1 MRCYFLWRNVRRN
14 TYRVNIF
21 VFPFRHIMPE
31 PLKEMFNRSA
41 IQAISELVQ
50 VAYPVFDATSFRRMA
65 TTGLADLELLP
76 RAKHIAAALHRHLPS
91 DVPSALDIIVRA
103 LPKPPDVAE
112 NQEFSSFIYM
122 PFTIYVAE
130 HGLPHFN
137 EAMRANYELTQRFTA
152 EFSIR
157 PYLMHHQER
166 TLETLH
172 QWATDPSHHVR
183 RLVSEGTRPRLPW
196 ATRLPAFQ
204 KNPKPVLALL
214 EKLKDDPSLYV
225 RRSVA
230 NNLNDI
236 GKDNPDALFSTAKKW
251 LKGASTNREWVVKH
265 ALRSSIK
272 RGEQGAF
279 AVLGY
284 DKPPSVKINNSN
296 IDPATPRIGGN
307 VCVTFTVKNT
317 SKLTE
322 DLLIDLSVHFVKS
335 NGTTNAKVFKLTTA
349 QLAPGEH
356 IDLRKTISLKQHTT
370 RTHYPGVHRVEVVVN
385 GRAFEC
391 GEFTLSAQG

>member
-1 MRCYFLWRNVRRN
+1 
-14 TYRVNIF
+14 
-21 VFPFRHIMPE
+21 MPE
-31 PLKEMFNRSA
+31 PLKEIFNTSA
-41 IQAISELVQ
+41 VNAISDLVKQ
-50 VAYPVFDATSFRRMA
+50 AFGAFDVRSFRRNA
-65 TTGLADLELLP
+65 TTGLSDLELLP
-76 RAKHIAAALHRHLPS
+76 RAKHIAAALHRHLPT
-91 DVPSALDIIVRA
+91 DVPTALAIIVRA
-103 LPKPPDVAE
+103 LPKPPNVEE

-130 HGLPHFN
+130 HGLPHFD

-157 PYLMHHQER
+157 PYLIHHQKR
-166 TLETLH
+166 TLDVLH
-172 QWATDPSHHVR
+172 QWSNDPSHHVR

-196 ATRLPAFQ
+196 ASRLPAFQ
-204 KNPKPVLALL
+204 KDPTPVLALL

-236 GKDNPDALFSTAKKW
+236 GKDNPHVLFSTAKKW
-251 LKGASTNREWVVKH
+251 LKGASSNRVWIVNH

-272 RGEQGAF
+272 RGEHGAF

-284 DKPPSVKINNSN
+284 DKPASVRITNAAFDPPNVN
-296 IDPATPRIGGN
+296 IGDSVRASFTLTN
-307 VCVTFTVKNT
+307 V
-317 SKLTE
+317 SKHTE

-335 NGTTNAKVFKLTTA
+335 NGSTNAKVFKLTTA

-356 IDLRKTISLKQHTT
+356 IDLRKTISLRQHTT
-370 RTHYPGVHRVEVVVN
+370 RTHYPGVHRVDVVVN
-385 GRAFEC
+385 GRAILL
-391 GEFTLSAQG
+391 GEFVLHARG

>member
-1 MRCYFLWRNVRRN
+1 MSIL
-14 TYRVNIF
+14 F
-21 VFPFRHIMPE
+21 VFPFQNTMPE
-31 PLKEMFNRSA
+31 PLKEIFNPSAVSA
-41 IQAISELVQ
+41 ISDLVKQAYG
-50 VAYPVFDATSFRRMA
+50 AFDVRSFRRTA
-65 TTGLADLELLP
+65 TAGLADLELLP

-91 DVPSALDIIVRA
+91 DVPTALDIIVRA
-103 LPKPPDVAE
+103 LPKPPEVEE

-130 HGLPHFN
+130 HGLPHFDK
-137 EAMRANYELTQRFTA
+137 AMHANYELTQRFTA

-157 PYLMHHQER
+157 PYLIHHQER

-172 QWATDPSHHVR
+172 EWATDPSHHVR

-196 ATRLPAFQ
+196 ASRLPAFQ
-204 KNPKPVLALL
+204 KDPRPVLALL

-236 GKDNPDALFSTAKKW
+236 GKDNPNVLFSTAKKW
-251 LKGASTNREWVVKH
+251 LKGAHPNREWVVNH

-284 DKPPSVKINNSN
+284 DRPASVKILNTTFDPPAAKIGSN
-296 IDPATPRIGGN
+296 VR
-307 VCVTFTVKNT
+307 VSFTVKNT
-317 SKLTE
+317 SKQTE
-322 DLLIDLSVHFVKS
+322 ALLIDLSVHFVKS
-335 NGTTNAKVFKLTTA
+335 NGTANAKIFKLTTA
-349 QLAPGEH
+349 QLASGEQIH
-356 IDLRKTISLKQHTT
+356 LRKTISLKQHTT
-370 RTHYPGVHRVEVVVN
+370 RTHYPGVHRVDVVVN
-385 GRAFEC
+385 GRAFDL
-391 GEFTLSAQG
+391 GAFVVTS

>member
-1 MRCYFLWRNVRRN
+1 
-14 TYRVNIF
+14 
-21 VFPFRHIMPE
+21 MPE
-31 PLKEMFNRSA
+31 QLKEIFNAAAVSA
-41 IQAISELVQ
+41 ISDLVRQAYG
-50 VAYPVFDATSFRRMA
+50 AFDGRSFRRHA
-65 TTGLADLELLP
+65 TTGLSDLELLP

-103 LPKPPDVAE
+103 LPKPPEVEE

-130 HGLPHFN
+130 HGLPHFD

-166 TLETLH
+166 TLDTLH
-172 QWATDPSHHVR
+172 KWVNDPSHHVR

-196 ATRLPAFQ
+196 ASRLPAFQ
-204 KNPKPVLALL
+204 KDPKPVLSLL

-236 GKDNPDALFSTAKKW
+236 GKDNPDVLFSTAKKW
-251 LKGASTNREWVVKH
+251 LKGASANRTWVVHH

-284 DKPPSVKINNSN
+284 DKPASVKISSASF
-296 IDPATPRIGGN
+296 DPPTALIGNTVRISFS
-307 VCVTFTVKNT
+307 VLNT
-317 SKLTE
+317 SKHTE
-322 DLLIDLSVHFVKS
+322 DLLIDLGVHFVKS
-335 NGTTNAKVFKLTTA
+335 NGSTNVKIFKLTTA
-349 QLAPGEH
+349 QLAPGEA
-356 IDLRKTISLKQHTT
+356 IELRKTISLKQHTT
-370 RTHYPGVHRVEVVVN
+370 RTHYPGTHRVDVVVN
-385 GRAFEC
+385 GKSIPL
-391 GEFTLSAQG
+391 GEFVLHAQG